1 MRAVVITGAP
11 GVGKTRLGHQLV
23 TRYGVPAAAMDCDPI
38 VHPWNGGEEVYDLM
52 ASTVRA
58 ALPVYREWGA
68 RVVIVTGVVLA
79 GRAYERFQKVFEELG
94 AQAVYYGLRAD
105 ARALATRIENDAGG
119 RLFVEGRLAERHLD
133 AEVPD
138 VPGVRLVDTTR
149 LTLLEAADAVAA
161 LERAELGPRW
171 FGADGAAPVTG

>member
-1 MRAVVITGAP
+1 MRAVVLTGAP

-23 TRYGVPAAAMDCDPI
+23 TRYGVPAAALDCDPV
-38 VHPWNGGEEVYDLM
+38 VHPWNGGEEIYDLM

-58 ALPVYREWGA
+58 ALPVYGAWGA
-68 RVVIVTGVVLA
+68 RVVVVSGVVLV
-79 GRAYERFQKVFEELG
+79 GRAYERFQKVFDELG
-94 AQAVYYGLRAD
+94 VDAVYYGLRAGTQ
-105 ARALATRIENDAGG
+105 ALAARIESDAGG
-119 RLFVEGRLAERHLD
+119 LHFVEGRLAERHLD

-149 LTLLEAADAVAA
+149 LTLAEVTDAVAA

-171 FGADGAAPVTG
+171 LPSPA

>member
-23 TRYGVPAAAMDCDPI
+23 TRYSVPAAAMDCDPI

-52 ASTVRA
+52 AATVRA
-58 ALPVYREWGA
+58 TLPVYREWGA
-68 RVVIVTGVVLA
+68 RVVIITGVVLV
-79 GRAYERFQKVFEELG
+79 GRVYERFQKVFEELG
-94 AQAVYYGLRAD
+94 VDPVHYGLRAD
-105 ARALATRIENDAGG
+105 AEALATRIERDAGG
-119 RLFVEGRLAERHLD
+119 RHFIAGRLAERHLD

-149 LTLLEAADAVAA
+149 LSLIEATDAVAA
-161 LERAELGPRW
+161 LERAELGSKW
-171 FGADGAAPVTG
+171 LGAPG

>member
-23 TRYGVPAAAMDCDPI
+23 TRYSVPAAAMDCDPI

-52 ASTVRA
+52 AATVRA

-68 RVVIVTGVVLA
+68 RVVIVTGVVLV
-79 GRAYERFQKVFEELG
+79 GRVYERFQKVFEELG
-94 AQAVYYGLRAD
+94 ADPVHYGLRAD
-105 ARALATRIENDAGG
+105 AEALATRIEKDAGG
-119 RLFVEGRLAERHLD
+119 RHFIEGRLAERHLD

-149 LTLLEAADAVAA
+149 LTLIEATDAVAA
-161 LERAELGPRW
+161 LERAELGPDW
-171 FGADGAAPVTG
+171 LGAPG